1 MQIDQAIAI
10 IEEYRQDYGIG
21 FLEALIEIRQNPEE
35 FSEQQLI
42 AYRVFTNDARQMF
55 QAA

>member
-10 IEEYRQDYGIG
+10 IEEYRQDCGIG

-42 AYRVFTNDARQMF
+42 AYRIFMNDARQMF
-55 QAA
+55 EPA

>member
-1 MQIDQAIAI
+1 MQIDQAIKI

-21 FLEALIEIRQNPEE
+21 FLEALIEISQNPEE

-42 AYRVFTNDARQMF
+42 AFRIFMNDARQMF
-55 QAA
+55 EPA